1 MTFLSLNIFE
11 LAAKKGISEKHTKLL
26 LLCMLLLTIKF
37 LVMPVLEWQAEIKEQ
52 TDFYNLQYRSEASIT
67 EVSNLIQQNSEEL
80 DNKLNEIKSW
90 YYTGAVTANQV
101 KLNDLIKSKVNE
113 LDLSLA
119 SNNSRKLYEK
129 NGMVTI
135 EYTVR
140 ARGYA
145 ESLQEFVYWLE
156 NVQPKLLLKNTR
168 FSSSRGSAAAEV
180 NVRFQ
185 QLIIKGQVDE

>member
-26 LLCMLLLTIKF
+26 LLCTFLLIIKF
-37 LVMPVLEWQAEIKEQ
+37 LLMPVLEWQAEIKEQ
-52 TDFYNLQYRSEASIT
+52 TDFYNLQYRSEASIS
-67 EVSNLIQQNSEEL
+67 EVSNLIQQNSTEL
-80 DNKLNEIKSW
+80 DDKLNKVKSW
-90 YYTGAVTANQV
+90 YYAGAVTANQV
-101 KLNDLIKSKVNE
+101 KLNDLIKAKISE
-113 LDLSLA
+113 LSLSLA
-119 SNNSRKLYEK
+119 SSNSRKLYEK
-129 NGMVTI
+129 NDIVTI

-140 ARGYA
+140 VRGYA
-145 ESLQEFVYWLE
+145 EPLQEFVYWLE

-185 QLIIKGQVDE
+185 QLIIKGQVNE